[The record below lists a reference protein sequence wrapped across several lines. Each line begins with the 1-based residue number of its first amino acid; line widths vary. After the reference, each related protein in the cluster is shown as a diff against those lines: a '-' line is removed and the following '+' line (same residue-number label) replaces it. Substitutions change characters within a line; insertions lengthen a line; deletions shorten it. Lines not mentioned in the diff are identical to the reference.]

1 MNHATKSLVVLLLAA
16 ILTASAVLMIG
27 PQIMVIVPVAIVAG
41 VVLAIRRS
49 FLSLVCFGYPFT
61 FGLVSALVGYAEIDG
76 YERTAAFA
84 VSVVIGMAGVSL
96 MTTGLWKAL
105 PSKTTATATSGVAE
119 PSPAGGE
126 PTTASQE

>member
-1 MNHATKSLVVLLLAA
+1 MNHATKSLVVLILAA

-61 FGLVSALVGYAEIDG
+61 FGLVSALVGCVEIDG

-105 PSKTTATATSGVAE
+105 PGKTTGTATSGVAE

>member
-1 MNHATKSLVVLLLAA
+1 MNHATKSLVVLILTAL
-16 ILTASAVLMIG
+16 LTASAVLMIG
-27 PQIMVIVPVAIVAG
+27 PQIQVIVPVAIVAG

-61 FGLVSALVGYAEIDG
+61 FGLVSALIGYVELDG
-76 YERTAAFA
+76 YERTTAFL

-96 MTTGLWKAL
+96 ITVGLWKAL
-105 PSKTTATATSGVAE
+105 PGKTTGSANGVAK
-119 PSPAGGE
+119 PSAAGAE